1 MQGAIYHINKNKEA
15 IIWLVALIALAIMDP
30 TKQHVT
36 LCPIG
41 MMGFDFCPG
50 CGLGHSIGY
59 LFRGEWV
66 LSWQTHP
73 LGFFAVGMLSYRIV
87 TIILNNYYSTKIQ

>member
-1 MQGAIYHINKNKEA
+1 MQKAIYHINKNKEA
-15 IIWLVALIALAIMDP
+15 VIWLVALIALAIMDP
-30 TKQHVT
+30 TQQHAT
-36 LCPIG
+36 ICPIG

-59 LFRGEWV
+59 LFRGEWA

-73 LGFFAVGMLSYRIV
+73 LGFFAVGILSYRIV
-87 TIILNNYYSTKIQ
+87 TIILNNYHSTKIQ